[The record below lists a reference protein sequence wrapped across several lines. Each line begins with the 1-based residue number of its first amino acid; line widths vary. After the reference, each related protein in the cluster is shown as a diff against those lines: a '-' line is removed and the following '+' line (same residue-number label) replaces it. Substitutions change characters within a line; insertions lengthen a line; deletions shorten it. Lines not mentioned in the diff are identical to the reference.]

1 MNHNV
6 AIDLT
11 TLQATQGGS
20 GGSGGSGG
28 GGGHMLKPVLL
39 LLNNSLIVC
48 VLQFGGGGGGS
59 NEILSSLNIHEIPL
73 LKIKNV
79 SFYYT
84 RKLIQNKCSNL

>member
-11 TLQATQGGS
+11 TLQATQ

-48 VLQFGGGGGGS
+48 VLHFGGGGGGS
-59 NEILSSLNIHEIPL
+59 NEILSSLNIHEIPI

-84 RKLIQNKCSNL
+84 RKLIQNKFSNL